1 MRELHLISTG
11 NQSIETFVHISS
23 LVHSYVDYIHI
34 REKHRSAKEIGMIVE
49 KLLEASVPQQKIIVN
64 DRVDVA
70 VVYGVGGV
78 QLAHHSLSPKRIKEK
93 FPSLHVGRSVHTLE
107 EAKQAENE
115 RADYVIFGHIYE
127 TNCKEGRKPRGLS
140 SLRQLTS
147 HVRIPVVA
155 IGGIK
160 PFHVRD
166 VFMTGVKGIAVM
178 STVFEADDP
187 LHMVQRYRKQMGANT
202 WTF

>member
-1 MRELHLISTG
+1 MKELHLISTG
-11 NQSIETFVHISS
+11 KQSIETFVHISS
-23 LVHSYVDYIHI
+23 LIHSYAHFIHI

-49 KLLEASVPQQKIIVN
+49 KLLEANVPAKKIIVN

-78 QLAHHSLSPKRIKEK
+78 QLAHHSLPPKRIKET
-93 FPSLHVGRSVHTLE
+93 FPFLRVGCSVHTFE
-107 EAKQAENE
+107 EAKRVEKE
-115 RADYVIFGHIYE
+115 GADYVIFGHIYE

-147 HVRIPVVA
+147 HVRIPVIA

-166 VFMTGVKGIAVM
+166 VFMTGTTGIAVM
-178 STVFEADDP
+178 STVFEANDP
-187 LHMVQRYRKQMGANT
+187 LHMVQLYWKQMGENT

>member
-1 MRELHLISTG
+1 MKELHLISTG
-11 NQSIETFVHISS
+11 RQSIETFVHISS
-23 LVHSYVDYIHI
+23 LVHPYAHFIHI

-49 KLLEASVPQQKIIVN
+49 KLLEASVPAQKIIVN

-78 QLAHHSLSPKRIKEK
+78 QLAHHSLSPKRTKER
-93 FPSLHVGRSVHTLE
+93 FPFLRVGCSVHTFE
-107 EAKQAENE
+107 EAKRAENE
-115 RADYVIFGHIYE
+115 GADYVVFGHIYE
-127 TNCKEGRKPRGLS
+127 TNCKEGVKPRGLS

-147 HVRIPVVA
+147 YVRIPVIA

-160 PFHVRD
+160 PSHVRD
-166 VFMTGVKGIAVM
+166 VFLTEVKGIAVM

-187 LHMVQRYRKQMGANT
+187 LHMVQLYRKQMGANT

>member
-1 MRELHLISTG
+1 MKELHLISTG
-11 NQSIETFVHISS
+11 KQSIETFVHISS
-23 LVHSYVDYIHI
+23 FVHAYADFIHI
-34 REKHRSAKEIGMIVE
+34 REKHRSAKEIGIIVE
-49 KLLEASVPQQKIIVN
+49 QLLEANVPAQKIVIN

-78 QLAHHSLSPKRIKEK
+78 QLAHHSFSPKQIKGK
-93 FPSLHVGRSVHTLE
+93 FPFLRVGCSVHTFE
-107 EAKQAENE
+107 EAKRAEKE
-115 RADYVIFGHIYE
+115 GADYVIFGHIYE

-140 SLRQLTS
+140 SLRQLIS